1 MEIAEHI
8 AAIAGEGK
16 QLADAAD
23 AAGPAAR
30 GIRLGRDAAGRSSA
44 MAITSK
50 QVGRELVSLLPQLS
64 VRGGLAALDFYR
76 AAFGAEVVHQVGGT
90 ADNLSV
96 VAELS
101 VEGAPFWV
109 ADESPEHGNFSPES
123 VGGSTTRM
131 LLIVDDPQSVIDRA
145 VAAGATQVYPAAKEH
160 GWLLGRV
167 QDPFGHHWE
176 IGKPLIPW
184 PPGQHGHGPLP
195 AGPAR

>member
-1 MEIAEHI
+1 
-8 AAIAGEGK
+8 
-16 QLADAAD
+16 
-23 AAGPAAR
+23 
-30 GIRLGRDAAGRSSA
+30 
-44 MAITSK
+44 MAITGMR
-50 QVGRELVSLLPQLS
+50 VGRELVSVLPQLS

-76 AAFGAEVVHQVGGT
+76 AAFGAEVVYQVGGT
-90 ADNLSV
+90 AGNLSV

-101 VEGAPFWV
+101 IHGAPFWV

-131 LLIVDDPQSVIDRA
+131 LLIVDDPQPVIDRA

-176 IGKPLIPW
+176 IGKPLVPW
-184 PPGQHGHGPLP
+184 PPGRHGHGTGP